1 MFHFCDNDKYILF
14 FLELASIETSVNCQ
28 SFVANILLSFA
39 SQQNALTASMNL
51 TQAGGIPFLARLIQS
66 EYEELQIPGLKCL
79 AAICFTNR
87 AVSDIVCATN
97 FMGKPILEVLTA
109 LVSRSNT
116 PRIQLNSSKCLTYI
130 HRSGS
135 SYLKADDY
143 MVLYKALPCLAR
155 LCASDYEEKIRS
167 EAAESLAYLAEIDSD
182 LQRLAAISNHLIA
195 NLSSLLGCVN
205 FSSKESALKCFASL
219 TANDETIRKRII
231 DMRGL
236 IDEVLGALKEDGS
249 VKVAAVRCLHSL
261 SRSVQ
266 LLRTTFQDHK
276 IWKPLIGLIHDNPS
290 PELMTVVSSTI
301 CNLLLDFSPAK
312 ESLLDSGAI
321 DILCELTRN
330 ANPSLRLNGEIFF

>member
-1 MFHFCDNDKYILF
+1 MYSS
-14 FLELASIETSVNCQ
+14 ELASAETSLNCQ
-28 SFVANILLSFA
+28 AFVANILLSFS
-39 SQQNALTASMNL
+39 SQSNALSASMNL
-51 TQAGGIPFLARLIQS
+51 TQAGGIPFLARLIQAD
-66 EYEELQIPGLKCL
+66 YEELQVPALKCL

-97 FMGKPILEVLTA
+97 FMGKPILDVLTA
-109 LVSRSNT
+109 LVSRSNE
-116 PRIQLNSSKCLTYI
+116 PAVQLNGSKCLTYI

-135 SYLKADDY
+135 SYLKSDDF
-143 MVLYKALPCLAR
+143 MILYKALPCLVR
-155 LCASDYEEKIRS
+155 LCAAEYPEKIRA
-167 EAAESLAYLAEIDSD
+167 EAAETLAYLAEIDSD
-182 LQRLAAISNHLIA
+182 LQRLASISNHLIGNIS
-195 NLSSLLGCVN
+195 NLLSCTSL
-205 FSSKESALKCFASL
+205 SSKESALKCFASL

-276 IWKPLIGLIHDNPS
+276 IWKPLISLIHDKPS

-321 DILCELTRN
+321 DILSELTRN
-330 ANPSLRLNGEIFF
+330 ANPSLRLNGKLN

>member
-1 MFHFCDNDKYILF
+1 
-14 FLELASIETSVNCQ
+14 
-28 SFVANILLSFA
+28 
-39 SQQNALTASMNL
+39 MNL

-66 EYEELQIPGLKCL
+66 EYEELQIPALKCL

-97 FMGKPILEVLTA
+97 FMGKPILENLTCLA
-109 LVSRSNT
+109 SRSKSNA
-116 PRIQLNSSKCLTYI
+116 PAIQLNSSKCLTYI

-135 SYLKADDY
+135 SYLKSDDY
-143 MVLYKALPCLAR
+143 IILYKALPCLVR
-155 LCASDYEEKIRS
+155 LCAPEYEEKIRS
-167 EAAESLAYLAEIDSD
+167 EAAETLAYLAEIDSD
-182 LQRLAAISNHLIA
+182 LQRLMAISNHLIS
-195 NLSSLLGCVN
+195 NLSNLLSCTSL
-205 FSSKESALKCFASL
+205 SSKESSLKCFASL

-236 IDEVLGALKEDGS
+236 IDEVLGALKEKGS

-276 IWKPLIGLIHDNPS
+276 IWKPLIGLIRDDKPS
-290 PELMTVVSSTI
+290 LELMTVVSSTI

-312 ESLLDSGAI
+312 ESLLDSGAVE
-321 DILCELTRN
+321 ILSDLTRD
-330 ANPSLRLNGEIFF
+330 ANPSLRLNGMI